1 MKKYSIFAI
10 FAVLI
15 ILAAMALVSYFS
27 VPEYVRKE
35 FQDVEENTIIHL
47 NDERVK
53 AALDAGKNYIMEEIG
68 LDIPFS
74 TDLLR
79 TVEMYFSTDLEFWGA
94 GLYHGLYKDTIS
106 IELLL
111 NPLGNVG
118 SVQMCITEQ
127 ASTEDITEAI
137 MQYAGFVNQN
147 LENNEKEAIAKEA
160 LPHLQE
166 LKSGE
171 AYIYYGHET
180 GFRGEVKENQ
190 LYIYVP

>member
-1 MKKYSIFAI
+1 MKKYILFSVFT
-10 FAVLI
+10 VLI
-15 ILAAMALVSYFS
+15 ILAAMTLVSHFS
-27 VPEYVRKE
+27 VPEHIRKQT
-35 FQDVEENTIIHL
+35 QDVEKNTVIHL

-53 AALDAGKNYIMEEIG
+53 AALEAGKNYIMEEMG
-68 LDIPFS
+68 VDIPFS

-94 GLYHGLYKDTIS
+94 GLYHGSYKDTIS

-127 ASTEDITEAI
+127 ATTEEITEAI
-137 MQYAGFVNQN
+137 MQYAGFINRN
-147 LENNEKEAIAKEA
+147 LENKEKEAVAREA

-171 AYIYYGHET
+171 AYVYYGHET

>member
-1 MKKYSIFAI
+1 MKKYILFSVLT
-10 FAVLI
+10 VLI
-15 ILAAMALVSYFS
+15 ILSAMALVSHFS
-27 VPEYVRKE
+27 VPEHIQKQA
-35 FQDVEENTIIHL
+35 QDVEKNTVIHL

-53 AALDAGKNYIMEEIG
+53 AALEAGKNYIMEEMG

-127 ASTEDITEAI
+127 ATTEEITEAI
-137 MQYAGFVNQN
+137 MQYAGFINRN
-147 LENNEKEAIAKEA
+147 LENKEKETVAREA

-171 AYIYYGHET
+171 AYVYYGHET